1 MDKWTSLTALA
12 ALAQETRID
21 IFRVLVKTGAE
32 GKCAGEIARA
42 LGARQNTISTN
53 LAILTRAGLASSR
66 REGRSIRYFAD
77 IDGMR
82 AVVSFLMED
91 CCGCATTAST
101 GRAVSGAYHNPV
113 VVSSVSATAI
123 EG

>member
-1 MDKWTSLTALA
+1 MDKQTSLTALS

-21 IFRVLVKTGAE
+21 IFRILVRTGAN

-42 LGARQNTISTN
+42 LGARQNTVSTN
-53 LAILTRAGLASSR
+53 LAILTRAGLATSR

-82 AVVSFLMED
+82 GVVSFLMED
-91 CCGCATTAST
+91 CCGCAPTASR
-101 GRAVSGAYHNPV
+101 GLPASGAYGEPGAAPPPAAH
-113 VVSSVSATAI
+113 SR